1 MRGRQVG
8 GGRRRAKGSL
18 RPEEQKFLEVTIQ
31 NGTDSNKK
39 QALQRLCLLARRGL
53 KSSSPD
59 QMKAVVLYALG
70 SSDRKVRRWSFN
82 ALALIG
88 DHRDVPVM
96 ETYWRQ
102 SFNDSEVFEAGLSAL
117 AQILDK
123 PTLLQVLS
131 ANGVALS
138 PRVIMAVAQHHGAF
152 EEELAG
158 LRLDLR
164 NANAGELRSATL
176 LIGLQRAPS
185 TLFSDRHP
193 VSSVIGDLNTH
204 EDGIIAQYS
213 FWATAEHP
221 DLDLGSVSV
230 PPSVFSQLKPNVQA
244 WAYRVLTK
252 DKDTAEKHN
261 ELIVEGSESDHA
273 SVREGVA
280 MGLRDIFFDSLDT
293 IIIDWSLSEDDIVIR
308 EKLWEHM
315 AANAQHSAGYR
326 EEAERAYRHSS
337 TNSALRARLE
347 AACKEKGLSL
357 TFKKIALQTGDPDL
371 FTQISGGNVTNN
383 QTFNGSVQTGAL
395 SNAGPG
401 NTGNINIGQQQ
412 QAVSA
417 VEAEL
422 KALLSDLQRQPA
434 SSEKEK
440 VLAAVEDAVKAPTK
454 SKVGKVVDWLKSAKE
469 GMTSI
474 ADITEKAGS
483 FYTKIAPALDHLP
496 DLL

>member
-1 MRGRQVG
+1 
-8 GGRRRAKGSL
+8 
-18 RPEEQKFLEVTIQ
+18 
-31 NGTDSNKK
+31 
-39 QALQRLCLLARRGL
+39 
-53 KSSSPD
+53 
-59 QMKAVVLYALG
+59 MKAVVLYALG
-70 SSDRKVRRWSFN
+70 SAESKVRRWAFN

-88 DHRDVPVM
+88 DQRDVPVM

-102 SFNDSEVFEAGLSAL
+102 SFNDPAVFEAGLSAL

-123 PTLLQVLS
+123 QTLLQVLTAS
-131 ANGVALS
+131 GVALS
-138 PRVIMAVAQHHGAF
+138 PRVIMALAQHQGVF
-152 EEELAG
+152 EEELSS
-158 LRLDLR
+158 LRLNLGRAD
-164 NANAGELRSATL
+164 AGDLRSATL

-204 EDGIIAQYS
+204 EDGVVAQYS

-221 DLDLGSVSV
+221 NLNLNSVSV
-230 PPSVFSQLKPNVQA
+230 PPSLFSQLMPNVQA

-252 DKDTAEKHN
+252 DRETAEKHN
-261 ELIVEGSESDHA
+261 ELIVEGSESDHVN
-273 SVREGVA
+273 VREGVA

-293 IIIDWSLSEDDIVIR
+293 IVIDWSLSEDDIVIR

-326 EEAERAYRHSS
+326 EEAERAYRSSS

-347 AACKEKGLSL
+347 AACKDHGLSL

-371 FTQISGGNVTNN
+371 FTQISGGSVTNNN
-383 QTFNGSVQTGAL
+383 QTFNAPVQAGAL

-401 NTGNINIGQQQ
+401 NSGTVNIGQQQ

-417 VEAEL
+417 VEADL
-422 KALLSDLQRQPA
+422 KELLSELQRQPA
-434 SSEKEK
+434 STEKDR
-440 VLAAVEDAVKAPTK
+440 VVAVVEEAVKTPTK
-454 SKVGKVVDWLKSAKE
+454 DKVGKVVDWLKSAKE

-474 ADITEKAGS
+474 AAISSAAGA
-483 FYTKIAPALDHLP
+483 FYTKIAPAMDHLP
-496 DLL
+496 NLL